1 MEGVTIINY
10 LCSSPQLYW
19 GLLAF
24 LPYCFSIDSE
34 LKDGNFTISQGK
46 KGQCCVYGLFPLSL
60 NGQKKKT
67 QTINTDLSI
76 ITS

>member
-46 KGQCCVYGLFPLSL
+46 KVSAVFTACFHCL
-60 NGQKKKT
+60 
-67 QTINTDLSI
+67 
-76 ITS
+76 